1 MILTDGKKF
10 TANIWTYYPHI
21 MTVSVKI
28 TKYAITST
36 VKMDTDYVNFFSTPL
51 LFQTFHSNTWRQQDL
66 LKYWLISTRLHSATS
81 LKTVVFILITK
92 KISNLTIHYEK
103 KGFTYLIPL

>member
-10 TANIWTYYPHI
+10 IANIWTYYPHI

-36 VKMDTDYVNFFSTPL
+36 VKMDTDYVNLFSTPL

-66 LKYWLISTRLHSATS
+66 LKYWLISSSSSPRKSQISPYIMKIKDFTS
-81 LKTVVFILITK
+81 
-92 KISNLTIHYEK
+92 
-103 KGFTYLIPL
+103 LIPL